1 MSSDGG
7 CRVIA
12 DNVDLLTKII
22 LKTSDWNCI
31 TPGRGCRAITG
42 IVCPLTEASVHVK
55 EAVKLL

>member
-12 DNVDLLTKII
+12 DNVDPLTEVI
-22 LKTSDWNCI
+22 LKISDWNCI

-42 IVCPLTEASVHVK
+42 IVSPFTEASVHVK